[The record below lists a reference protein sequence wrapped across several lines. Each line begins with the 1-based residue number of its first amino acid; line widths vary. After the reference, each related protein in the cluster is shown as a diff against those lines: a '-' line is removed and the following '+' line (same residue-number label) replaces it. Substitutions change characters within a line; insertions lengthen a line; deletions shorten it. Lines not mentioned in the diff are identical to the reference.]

1 MRRGGVSALVIVCLF
16 AFLCHAVGKPNVI
29 SEAKPPACCSKA
41 HTYKMADEQTSRS
54 HKGCAGDQSQPRSCC
69 TVSCS
74 TLILFCPTSNAFSI
88 PRFTGHALSTG
99 DAIAWARIERLPIP
113 PPRI

>member
-1 MRRGGVSALVIVCLF
+1 MRKAGVSALLIVCLF
-16 AFLCHAVGKPNVI
+16 AFLCIAVGKPNVI

-41 HTYKMADEQTSRS
+41 HTCKMADEQTSRS
-54 HKGCAGDQSQPRSCC
+54 HKGCAGDQSQPRGCC

-88 PRFTGHALSTG
+88 PRFTGYGFSTG
-99 DAIAWARIERLPIP
+99 DQTASARVEPPPIP
-113 PPRI
+113 PPRV